1 MNIIRKRLLAGVTA
15 SAVGIAG
22 LAGLTAAPAH
32 ADNDTAKYIA
42 GAAAVAIIGA
52 AIADSGNDRYHDQG
66 YATRDRYYGGHNRYT
81 RQQRHTRHNRH
92 GYQRAYNQGYRDGYT
107 RSHNGYGNSSRRV
120 YDR

>member
-1 MNIIRKRLLAGVTA
+1 MNIIRKRLMAGITA

-22 LAGLTAAPAH
+22 LAGLSATPAH

-52 AIADSGNDRYHDQG
+52 AIADSNDDRYAPR
-66 YATRDRYYGGHNRYT
+66 YSTRGRHYSGHNRYN
-81 RQQRHTRHNRH
+81 RHHRATRHNRH

-107 RSHNGYGNSSRRV
+107 RSHRGHGGARAYGHR
-120 YDR
+120 

>member
-15 SAVGIAG
+15 SAVGVAG
-22 LAGLTAAPAH
+22 LAGLSAAPAY

-52 AIADSGNDRYHDQG
+52 AIADSNDDRYYNPG
-66 YATRDRYYGGHNRYT
+66 YATRDRYYGGYNRY
-81 RQQRHTRHNRH
+81 NRH
-92 GYQRAYNQGYRDGYT
+92 QGYARNNRTGYQRAYNQGYRDGYAN
-107 RSHNGYGNSSRRV
+107 SHSSYGSSSYRV

>member
-22 LAGLTAAPAH
+22 LAGLSATPAQ

-52 AIADSGNDRYHDQG
+52 AIADSNDDRYYDPG
-66 YATRDRYYGGHNRYT
+66 YATRDRYYDGYT
-81 RQQRHTRHNRH
+81 RYNRHQGYNRHNRH
-92 GYQRAYNQGYRDGYT
+92 GYQRAYNQGYRDGYN
-107 RSHNGYGNSSRRV
+107 RSHNSYGGQRV